1 MRSDGQFTGLT
12 PEQERN
18 FVAARARGLAVTDAA
33 TEAGISR
40 ASGYRLDRR
49 VRASAAAAAPSPP
62 VPTVEELAAAEAERD
77 QHRKAKSAERSRRA
91 RAKKAEHAAPK
102 PERKRRAI
110 PGSETSEEFIAR
122 RQAERNEEREN
133 PRKYLFRWSQIK
145 TTDMTCNY
153 DHQDFDDCT
162 HLATGLIERGDV
174 ALPRDVLV
182 AALKANDPYDY
193 AQPLDLDAYT
203 AKYIQ
208 ENRQAAKP
216 GGRDGTR

>member
-1 MRSDGQFTGLT
+1 
-12 PEQERN
+12 
-18 FVAARARGLAVTDAA
+18 VA

-49 VRASAAAAAPSPP
+49 VRASAAAPTPP

-110 PGSETSEEFIAR
+110 PWSETREEFIAR
-122 RQAERNEEREN
+122 RHDERSEELEN
-133 PRKYLFRWSQIK
+133 PRRYLFRWSQIK
-145 TTDMTCNY
+145 TNDMICNY

-162 HLATGLIERGDV
+162 RLATSLIERGDE
-174 ALPRDVLV
+174 APPRW
-182 AALKANDPYDY
+182 P
-193 AQPLDLDAYT
+193 
-203 AKYIQ
+203 
-208 ENRQAAKP
+208 
-216 GGRDGTR
+216 